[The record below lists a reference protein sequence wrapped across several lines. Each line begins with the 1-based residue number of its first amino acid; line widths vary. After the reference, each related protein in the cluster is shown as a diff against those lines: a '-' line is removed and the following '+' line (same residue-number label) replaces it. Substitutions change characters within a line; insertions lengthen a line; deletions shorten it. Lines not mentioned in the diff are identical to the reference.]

1 MPAMREKLND
11 EKSFEPASGFAN
23 VLLMAAGTL
32 LLLMQL
38 HGSSHSNYA
47 EEFPINRDDHVHSH
61 EEQDAGPPAHSHNPD
76 GSHPPGIPDQGSE
89 PSDDKTNAP
98 DGDSNVVVPDHI

>member
-1 MPAMREKLND
+1 MREKLDD
-11 EKSFEPASGFAN
+11 EKSFEPAIGFAN

-32 LLLMQL
+32 LLLTQL

-47 EEFPINRDDHVHSH
+47 EEFPINRDDHVHAH

-76 GSHPPGIPDQGSE
+76 GSHPPDIPDHGSE

-98 DGDSNVVVPDHI
+98 DGDSIVVVPDHI